1 MFTFITIDDITDN
14 ILNVAATHIEY
25 ANSYLT
31 DLAYSFNL
39 TIDDMRFPASRR
51 VVRLGA
57 VLACRECALDMV
69 GSDTTVMADNRR
81 SDDIYLQ
88 KYKLY
93 DELVKDLE
101 SKLDFTDFA
110 NDDVQPQGKGGVGII
125 DITRA

>member
-1 MFTFITIDDITDN
+1 
-14 ILNVAATHIEY
+14 
-25 ANSYLT
+25 
-31 DLAYSFNL
+31 
-39 TIDDMRFPASRR
+39 MRFPASRR